1 MTVGANQLLQLGVS
15 ISDIALLVNQG
26 RKFGNFFRVASSDE
40 ELLGSIGEDVE
51 AVLKRRDLIEVSDM
65 EKRWSTLDFIMK
77 GIITIPPS

>member
-26 RKFGNFFRVASSDE
+26 RKFGNFFRVANSHE

-51 AVLKRRDLIEVSDM
+51 AVLKRRNLVEV
-65 EKRWSTLDFIMK
+65 
-77 GIITIPPS
+77 